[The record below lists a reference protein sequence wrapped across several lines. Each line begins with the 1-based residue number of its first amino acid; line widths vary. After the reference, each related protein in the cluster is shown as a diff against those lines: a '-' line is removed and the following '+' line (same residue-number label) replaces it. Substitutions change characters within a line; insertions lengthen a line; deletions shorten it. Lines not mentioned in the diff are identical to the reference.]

1 MKILLSLITI
11 SIFSSINYIALS
23 HDNNNEA
30 EMQHED
36 AVKATELSSGLKS
49 ENIIDVATNGMV
61 CDFCAQAIEKV
72 FMKKAEVQGINVDL
86 ENQKVVIY
94 LKENAVIE
102 DTEIVKL
109 FEESGYSVDNINRT
123 S

>member
-1 MKILLSLITI
+1 MTEIIHEKSHKEVDK
-11 SIFSSINYIALS
+11 SI
-23 HDNNNEA
+23 
-30 EMQHED
+30 
-36 AVKATELSSGLKS
+36 ELTSGIKS
-49 ENIIDVATNGMV
+49 DNIIDVATNGMV

>member
-1 MKILLSLITI
+1 MRLIVMTETIQLDIAMKIT
-11 SIFSSINYIALS
+11 
-23 HDNNNEA
+23 
-30 EMQHED
+30 
-36 AVKATELSSGLKS
+36 KATGLSSGIKS
-49 ENIIDVATNGMV
+49 ENIIDVAANGMV

-86 ENQKVVIY
+86 DNQKVVIY

-102 DTEIVKL
+102 DAEIVKL
-109 FEESGYSVDNINRT
+109 FEDSGYGVDNINKT

>member
-1 MKILLSLITI
+1 MKILLSLIILLTFNSI
-11 SIFSSINYIALS
+11 SFATNC
-23 HDNNNEA
+23 HDGDHSA
-30 EMQHED
+30 GHSHED
-36 AVKATELSSGLKS
+36 NKGTGLTSGKKS
-49 ENIIDVATNGMV
+49 DNIIDVAANGMV
-61 CDFCAQAIEKV
+61 CDCAQAIEKV

>member
-1 MKILLSLITI
+1 MKILLSLIILLTFNSI
-11 SIFSSINYIALS
+11 SFATNC
-23 HDNNNEA
+23 HDGDHSAGHN
-30 EMQHED
+30 HED
-36 AVKATELSSGLKS
+36 NKGTGLTSGKKS
-49 ENIIDVATNGMV
+49 DNIIDVAANGMV

>member
-1 MKILLSLITI
+1 MKR
-11 SIFSSINYIALS
+11 
-23 HDNNNEA
+23 
-30 EMQHED
+30 
-36 AVKATELSSGLKS
+36 
-49 ENIIDVATNGMV
+49 
-61 CDFCAQAIEKV
+61 
-72 FMKKAEVQGINVDL
+72 AEVQGINVDL